1 MQTAFITIELPLPQ
15 TPADIHP
22 QIEAHLKTHG
32 TPLRW
37 SITQIETTESQRI
50 AHVEAIV
57 TTN

>member
-22 QIEAHLKTHG
+22 AIEAQLKTHG

-37 SITQIETTESQRI
+37 SITRITTTETQRI
-50 AHVEAIV
+50 GQIEAIV
-57 TTN
+57 TTD